1 MPIATLIFVWL
12 TRTSASALGGIS
24 PSIIHLIFSKILLF
38 IVYYLLSSTLS
49 THKFILH
56 VQFPNW
62 DWFDGQ
68 RSPPPALPIGGVLSL
83 SAKRTLFNKI
93 FSWRDS
99 FQIILTCLRLGM
111 FRDIGTS
118 QPQRWKSRA
127 GEEHSKQAQF
137 ISTETPHEILSK
149 RWGKSKRCAWEIHK
163 TQSIGLLNL
172 EIIVLWQI
180 TPVFV
185 SSLLDIFEL
194 MCRKHLRTKWRKLP
208 FLTKNTTATW
218 K

>member
-1 MPIATLIFVWL
+1 MGGVPPVGEFPTSDLSWPWWSGGVVNVWVVNVL
-12 TRTSASALGGIS
+12 QSGASVLGGIS

-68 RSPPPALPIGGVLSL
+68 RSPPPALPVGGVLSL

-99 FQIILTCLRLGM
+99 FQIILICLRLGI
-111 FRDIGTS
+111 FQDIGT
-118 QPQRWKSRA
+118 QRWESQA

-172 EIIVLWQI
+172 EIMVLW
-180 TPVFV
+180 
-185 SSLLDIFEL
+185 
-194 MCRKHLRTKWRKLP
+194 
-208 FLTKNTTATW
+208 
-218 K
+218 